1 MGLPLATH
9 LLLGFAGPRA
19 EAEEIKRR
27 LAEFLRDELKLEL
40 SPEKTL
46 ITHGRTQ
53 AARFLGYEMVVFH
66 DDAKRKHAMRSI
78 NGCIGL
84 RVPMDVVRAKCQP
97 YERYDKPVHRPER
110 RHNSDFSIVA
120 QYQAEYR
127 GVVQYY
133 QLAYNVHCFARLKWV
148 MERSLTTTLA
158 GKHRTR
164 VSKIY
169 KRYAANLQRPEGSY
183 KGLRVVVD
191 RGEGRR
197 PLVAEW
203 GGIPLRRRKDAILD
217 NQPMR
222 VWNVGTELLQRLTA
236 DECELCGSHEQVEV
250 HHVRALKTLQPM
262 RSGPKPEWAK
272 VMIARKRKTLVVC
285 HDCHLDIQHGRPRRQ
300 ARI

>member
-133 QLAYNVHCFARLKWV
+133 QLAYNVHCFARLK
-148 MERSLTTTLA
+148 E
-158 GKHRTR
+158 
-164 VSKIY
+164 
-169 KRYAANLQRPEGSY
+169 
-183 KGLRVVVD
+183 LRV
-191 RGEGRR
+191 
-197 PLVAEW
+197 
-203 GGIPLRRRKDAILD
+203 
-217 NQPMR
+217 
-222 VWNVGTELLQRLTA
+222 
-236 DECELCGSHEQVEV
+236 
-250 HHVRALKTLQPM
+250 KT
-262 RSGPKPEWAK
+262 
-272 VMIARKRKTLVVC
+272 
-285 HDCHLDIQHGRPRRQ
+285 
-300 ARI
+300 

>member
-84 RVPMDVVRAKCQP
+84 P
-97 YERYDKPVHRPER
+97 
-110 RHNSDFSIVA
+110 
-120 QYQAEYR
+120 
-127 GVVQYY
+127 
-133 QLAYNVHCFARLKWV
+133 RLKWV